1 MRLLFIED
9 NPKLAQHTIRGLEKA
24 GFAVD
29 HVAEGEDAVAAAA
42 TTRYDIAVLDLGL
55 PDIDGMT
62 VLKQIRE
69 SGNQLP
75 ILILTARDDI
85 NDRIAGLNSGADD
98 YLLKPFAFDELTA
111 RIKALLR
118 RPGHILGL
126 KLETGNLAY
135 DTLAREAT
143 VDGKALRLSRRE
155 LDILEQ
161 LMRRAGRVVPKD
173 VLEESIYGFDQEI
186 NSNSIEV
193 ALHRLRKRLLN
204 AGVTATIHTMRG
216 VGYILETDRG

>member
-9 NPKLAQHTIRGLEKA
+9 NPRLAQHTAKGLEKA
-24 GFAVD
+24 GFTVD
-29 HVAEGEDAVAAAA
+29 HVAEGEDAIAAVA
-42 TTRYDIAVLDLGL
+42 TTRYDVAILDLGL
-55 PDIDGMT
+55 PDIDGMA
-62 VLKQIRE
+62 VLKRIRE
-69 SGNQLP
+69 SGNQVP
-75 ILILTARDDI
+75 ILILTARDDLK
-85 NDRIAGLNSGADD
+85 DRIAGLNSGADD
-98 YLLKPFAFDELTA
+98 YLLKPFAIDELTA

-118 RPGHILGL
+118 RPGNILGL
-126 KLETGNLAY
+126 KLETGNLVF

-143 VDGKALRLSRRE
+143 VGGKALRLSRRE

-186 NSNSIEV
+186 SSNSIEV

-216 VGYILETDRG
+216 VGYILQADGR

>member
-9 NPKLAQHTIRGLEKA
+9 NPKLAQHTAKGLEKA

-29 HVAEGEDAVAAAA
+29 HVSLGEDAVAAAE
-42 TTRYDIAVLDLGL
+42 TTHYDIALLDLGL

-62 VLKQIRE
+62 VLERIRQ
-69 SGNQLP
+69 SGNELP
-75 ILILTARDDI
+75 ILILTARDDLQ
-85 NDRIAGLNSGADD
+85 DRIDGLNRGADD

-126 KLETGNLAY
+126 KLATGNLSF
-135 DTLAREAT
+135 DTLAREVT
-143 VDGKALRLSRRE
+143 VDSQTVRLSRRE

-161 LMRRAGRVVPKD
+161 LMRRAGRIVPKD
-173 VLEESIYGFDQEI
+173 VLEDSIYGFDREVS
-186 NSNSIEV
+186 SNSIEV
-193 ALHRLRKRLLN
+193 ALHRLRKRLQN
-204 AGVTATIHTMRG
+204 AGASATIHTMRG
-216 VGYILETDRG
+216 IGYILEADGA

>member
-9 NPKLAQHTIRGLEKA
+9 NPKLAQHTAKGLEKA

-29 HVAEGEDAVAAAA
+29 HVSLGEDAVAAAE
-42 TTRYDIAVLDLGL
+42 TTHYDIALLDLGL

-62 VLKQIRE
+62 VLERIRQ
-69 SGNQLP
+69 SGNELP
-75 ILILTARDDI
+75 ILILTARDDLQ
-85 NDRIAGLNSGADD
+85 DRIDGLNRGADD

-126 KLETGNLAY
+126 KLETGNLSF
-135 DTLAREAT
+135 DTLAREVT
-143 VDGKALRLSRRE
+143 VDDQTVRLSRRE

-161 LMRRAGRVVPKD
+161 LMRRAGRIVPKD
-173 VLEESIYGFDQEI
+173 VLEDSIYGFDREVS
-186 NSNSIEV
+186 SNSIEV
-193 ALHRLRKRLLN
+193 ALHRLRKRLQN
-204 AGVTATIHTMRG
+204 AGASATIHTMRG
-216 VGYILETDRG
+216 IGYILEADGA